1 MDLDKVNF
9 AKEYREKCTKKV
21 TFVDGKSERNSYKFK
36 ILRLPILLNFLN
48 KLNIFVNMY
57 FMDKATQAGLGPL
70 FELEAE
76 KFDLAFVQA
85 LAETVIKQEKNYTC
99 RTNSLCVTFEIKQGE
114 QKLRCVLDCF
124 NGSLTYKI
132 PYPDFKVDI
141 FAEPEAFLAQALSKV
156 SVPVA

>member
-1 MDLDKVNF
+1 MELTKVDLT
-9 AKEYREKCTKKV
+9 KEYKEKCTKKLV
-21 TFVDGKSERNSYKFK
+21 FVDGKSEMNSFKFK
-36 ILRLPILLNFLN
+36 ILRLPILLSFLN

-57 FMDKATQAGLGPL
+57 FMDKATPAGLGPL

-99 RTNSLCVTFEIKQGE
+99 RTNSLCVTFEVKQGE

-124 NGSLTYKI
+124 NGAMKYKI
-132 PYPDFKVDI
+132 PYPDFKEDI
-141 FAEPEAFLAQALSKV
+141 FVEPEAFLAQALSKV
-156 SVPVA
+156 SVPME